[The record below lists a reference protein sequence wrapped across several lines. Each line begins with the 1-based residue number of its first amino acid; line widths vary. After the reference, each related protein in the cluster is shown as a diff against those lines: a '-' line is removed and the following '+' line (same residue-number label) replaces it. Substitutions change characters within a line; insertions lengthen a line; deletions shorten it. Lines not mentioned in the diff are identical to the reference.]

1 MKKYFIFAASAL
13 ALAGCSSDDYLGNNP
28 GNENG
33 ANTAINFSSV
43 NGTITR
49 ADNTKTGADAATAL
63 GNNFVVVGFKGSETE
78 AANTGVVFDHYNVN
92 YVDGTAGSTDSNTK
106 GWEYVGQK
114 QEVRGTVPA
123 SKLAGNDVTAQTI
136 KYWDRS
142 AKSYDFL
149 AFSMGKGTGEENNK
163 TYAKPTAVKK
173 DNLASE
179 AYTLTGTAETLKE
192 CYISDMKTVEKASYG
207 TDAVQMQF
215 RHLNSKVRLAFF
227 ETVPGY
233 VISDVKFYEDATG
246 TTNGDKAIL
255 YGTFNNHGT
264 MTVFFPTTGTKN
276 KGNDDYNKAHV
287 KFSSTETDN
296 TIAKLEF
303 AKITYGNQLEDA
315 IPAGITYMSQ
325 DKSQPSYC
333 GTSAADAYINVLP
346 MQDKSDPATIRIDY
360 KLTATDG
367 SNEVI
372 NVKGATA
379 TVPAQYTAW
388 KPGYA
393 YTYIFKIAQN
403 TNGSTD
409 PDDPNKTGLTA
420 ISFDAV
426 VLNDEV
432 NGQETVTTVSDPS
445 ITTYG
450 YNTTTKKVTTDGNEY
465 KSGTEIYATVHIPA
479 TGAAEGQQATTKA
492 PQKLYTV
499 TLETGAAQTINESSV
514 ANAIAKGTK
523 DNETNP
529 TTWTVTDAN
538 NKKMVV
544 TTATGTESVTS
555 VPTEDGTGLTVNALK
570 WTAGAAGT
578 YYAVEYTDDTTSKKT
593 YKIVKISE

>member
-1 MKKYFIFAASAL
+1 MKKYLFFAASAL
-13 ALAGCSSDDYLGNNP
+13 ALASCSSDDYLGSDP

-33 ANTAINFSSV
+33 TSNAINFSSV
-43 NGTITR
+43 NGAITR
-49 ADNTKTGADAATAL
+49 ANLNPTESANAL
-63 GNNFVVVGFKGSETE
+63 DKNFVVVGFKGSETA
-78 AANTGVVFDHYNVN
+78 AANTGLVFDHYNVN
-92 YVDGTAGSTDSNTK
+92 YADGTAGSTDSNTK
-106 GWEYVGQK
+106 NWEYVGQK
-114 QEVRGTVPA
+114 QEVRGA
-123 SKLAGNDVTAQTI
+123 GSKLAGNDVTAQTI

-163 TYAKPTAVKK
+163 KYAKPTAVQK

-192 CYISDMKTVEKASYG
+192 CYISDMKTVEKESYG

-233 VISDVKFYEDATG
+233 VISDVKFYEDATA
-246 TTNGDKAIL
+246 TTSSAKAVL

-264 MTVFFPTTGTKN
+264 MTVFFPMTGTEHKDN
-276 KGNDDYNKAHV
+276 EDYNKAHV
-287 KFSSTETDN
+287 KFASNETDA
-296 TIAKLEF
+296 TVAKMEF
-303 AKITYGNQLEDA
+303 AQITYGNQLEDA
-315 IPAGITYMSQ
+315 IKEGNTYMSQ
-325 DKSQPSYC
+325 DKSKPSYC
-333 GTSAADAYINVLP
+333 GTSAKEAYIDVLP
-346 MQDKSDPATIRIDY
+346 MEDKSEPATIRIDY
-360 KLTATDG
+360 KLTASDG
-367 SNEVI
+367 SGEVI

-379 TVPAQYTAW
+379 VVPAAYTAW

-409 PDDPNKTGLTA
+409 PDDPSKTGLTA

-426 VLNDEV
+426 VLDDEV
-432 NGQETVTTVSDPS
+432 SGQETVTTVSTPS

-465 KSGTEIYATVHIPA
+465 KTGTEIYATVHIPA
-479 TGAAEGQQATTKA
+479 TGAAGGQAATPATTAA

-499 TLETGAAQTINESSV
+499 TLEQGAAQTLNESSV

-523 DNETNP
+523 NNEENP

-538 NKKMVV
+538 SKKMVV
-544 TTATGTESVTS
+544 TAATGAETVSS
-555 VPTEDGTGLTVNALK
+555 VPTEDGRGLTVNALK

-578 YYAVEYTDDTTSKKT
+578 YYAVEYTNETTNAKT